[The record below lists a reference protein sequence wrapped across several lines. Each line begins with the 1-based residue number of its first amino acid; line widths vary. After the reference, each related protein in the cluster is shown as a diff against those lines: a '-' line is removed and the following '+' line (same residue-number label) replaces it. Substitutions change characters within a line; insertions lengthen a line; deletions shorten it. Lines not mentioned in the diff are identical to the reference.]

1 MDNIIF
7 AQYDMDSGFV
17 QAWTEDCN
25 LILIDCD
32 AVEKAFAYNMYQ
44 RSQLFT
50 KILAYVSG
58 NRSVTITDIEMK
70 MAADALRRLAD
81 QRFDWTQEERE
92 QYKAM
97 ASIIRYM
104 R

>member
-1 MDNIIF
+1 MNINEILLF
-7 AQYDMDSGFV
+7 A
-17 QAWTEDCN
+17 
-25 LILIDCD
+25 
-32 AVEKAFAYNMYQ
+32 
-44 RSQLFT
+44 

-58 NRSVTITDIEMK
+58 DRSVTITDIEME

-81 QRFDWTQEERE
+81 QRVDWTQEQRE

-97 ASIIRYM
+97 VSIIRYM

>member
-1 MDNIIF
+1 MNIIEILLF
-7 AQYDMDSGFV
+7 A
-17 QAWTEDCN
+17 
-25 LILIDCD
+25 
-32 AVEKAFAYNMYQ
+32 
-44 RSQLFT
+44 

-58 NRSVTITDIEMK
+58 DRSVTITDIEME

-81 QRFDWTQEERE
+81 QRVDWTQEQRE

-97 ASIIRYM
+97 VSIIRYM